1 MNNDNSLIPVTPE
14 PLVIKPLPL
23 DAPEWAHILNENVGV
38 IASTMNLTMAT
49 IDTIATE
56 VQPMVDS
63 LTKSPILKMFG
74 GK

>member
-1 MNNDNSLIPVTPE
+1 MNENPIIPATPA
-14 PLVIKPLPL
+14 PLVIKPLPD
-23 DAPEWAHILNENVGV
+23 DAPDWAHILNENVGT
-38 IASTMNLTMAT
+38 IASVMNQTMVT
-49 IDTIATE
+49 IDGIAVE

>member
-1 MNNDNSLIPVTPE
+1 MDIIVPDMPEKLSIAELPDGAPDWAVTLNDNIRT
-14 PLVIKPLPL
+14 
-23 DAPEWAHILNENVGV
+23 
-38 IASTMNLTMAT
+38 IAETMNSTMVT
-49 IDTIATE
+49 IDAIATE